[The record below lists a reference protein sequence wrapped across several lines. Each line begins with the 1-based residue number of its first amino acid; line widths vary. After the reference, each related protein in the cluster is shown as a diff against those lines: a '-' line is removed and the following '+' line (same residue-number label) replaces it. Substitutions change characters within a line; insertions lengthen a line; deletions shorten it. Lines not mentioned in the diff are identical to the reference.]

1 MTPVHWMRSGTIFY
15 RKELFHSIIG
25 RSQGAGAVEI
35 CECSGRPLMLRCLCY
50 IQVAP
55 IMVILLLLANPQ
67 IGRQRTIVKSRNTST
82 MDPLPRLMREKLA

>member
-1 MTPVHWMRSGTIFY
+1 MIKEDKKLTNVIFY
-15 RKELFHSIIG
+15 RKEFFRCIIS

-35 CECSGRPLMLRCLCY
+35 CECSRRPLMLRCLCY

-67 IGRQRTIVKSRNTST
+67 IGRRRTIVKSRNTST
-82 MDPLPRLMREKLA
+82 MDPLPRLMHEKLA